1 VAARCIIASL
11 GLVAMAEQGVQ
22 GYALR
27 SRCDLVCQGASPLEK
42 ASSDGSI
49 EQIELTQDDATE
61 LYAEALVQ
69 AGRWA
74 SSLRI
79 GRSVLFR
86 NQNSSI
92 SSKKA

>member
-11 GLVAMAEQGVQ
+11 GLVAMAEQDVQ

-27 SRCDLVCQGASPLEK
+27 SRCDLVWQGASPLEK
-42 ASSDGSI
+42 ASSDGLI

-61 LYAEALVQ
+61 LYAEALMQ
-69 AGRWA
+69 ARKVDFVFA
-74 SSLRI
+74 DR
-79 GRSVLFR
+79 RSVSFR